1 MTHPTETRRSH
12 LLNLTR
18 LGALGGGAAFAPLLA
33 ACGAQTGGTA
43 GGGGS
48 AQPVKIGA
56 SFALTGAAAVYGTI
70 QKKAVELAVDE
81 INTQNAVPGVKL
93 DVVYEDD
100 TGTPPTGITVFQKL
114 INQDKVMAII
124 GPTLSNVAL
133 AADPVAQQ
141 AQVPVLGVSNTAN
154 GVTDIGNF
162 IFRDSLTDAVQI
174 PGAVKKAVEKL
185 GIKKA
190 AILFGNDD
198 AFTKTGGD
206 EFKKALDSNKIAIT
220 STQNFA
226 NTDKDFAAQ
235 LTQIKGTGPD
245 AIFVAALI
253 AAAVGIVTQTRQLL
267 GDTFP
272 IVGNNGF
279 NSPVLARDAG
289 KAAEGVII
297 GAAWHSSSTSP
308 KSQAFAKAFKAKF
321 SQDPD
326 QFAAQAYAGVYILAE
341 AIRKAGAGPTRDAIR
356 KNLGEIKNFPTALGS
371 FSFNAQR
378 DAEHPPVVQIVK
390 NGQFAVYE

>member
-1 MTHPTETRRSH
+1 MAPPTGTRRSFGA
-12 LLNLTR
+12 R
-18 LGALGGGAAFAPLLA
+18 AGALAGSGALAPFLA
-33 ACGAQTGGTA
+33 SCGAQA
-43 GGGGS
+43 GGGSVSGG
-48 AQPVKIGA
+48 AQPVKLGS

-70 QKKAVELAVDE
+70 QRKAVELAVEE
-81 INTQNAVPGVKL
+81 INGQNTVPGVKL

-100 TGTPPTGITVFQKL
+100 AGAPPTGITVFQKL

-154 GVTDIGNF
+154 GVTDIGTF

-174 PGAVKKAVEKL
+174 PGAVKKAVERRSVKR
-185 GIKKA
+185 A
-190 AILFGNDD
+190 AIFFGNDD

-206 EFKKALDSNKIAIT
+206 EFKKALEANRVQIA
-220 STQNFA
+220 STQTFA
-226 NTDKDFAAQ
+226 HTDKDFAAQ
-235 LTQIKGTGPD
+235 LTQIKSANPD

-253 AAAVGIVTQTRQLL
+253 AAAVGIVTQARQLL
-267 GDTFP
+267 GEAIP

-279 NSPVLARDAG
+279 NSPVLTRDAG

-297 GAAWHSSSTSP
+297 GAAWHISSANA
-308 KSQAFAKAFKAKF
+308 KSQAFTRAFKAKF
-321 SQDPD
+321 NQDPD

-341 AIRKAGAGPTRDAIR
+341 AIRKAGATPTRDAIR
-356 KNLGEIKNFPTALGS
+356 RHLGEIKSFPTVLGS

-378 DAEHPPVVQIVK
+378 DAEHPPVVQIVR
-390 NGQFAVYE
+390 NGQFAVLE

>member
-1 MTHPTETRRSH
+1 M
-12 LLNLTR
+12 
-18 LGALGGGAAFAPLLA
+18 AAVAGFAPLLA
-33 ACGAQTGGTA
+33 ACGGAGATPGGTA
-43 GGGGS
+43 GGS
-48 AQPVKIGA
+48 AAPVKIGT
-56 SFALTGAAAVYGTI
+56 SFALTGPAAVYGQI
-70 QKKAVELAVDE
+70 QRKAVELAAEE
-81 INTQNAVPGVKL
+81 INSQNAVPGVKL

-100 TGTPPTGITVFQKL
+100 AGAPPTGITVFQKL

-141 AQVPVLGVSNTAN
+141 AGVPVLGVSNTAN

-162 IFRDSLTDAVQI
+162 IYRDSLTDAVQI
-174 PGAVKKAVEKL
+174 PGAVKKAVDKL

-206 EFKKALDSNKIAIT
+206 EFKKALDTNKIQIT
-220 STQNFA
+220 STQTFA
-226 NTDKDFAAQ
+226 NADKDFSAQ
-235 LTQIKGTGPD
+235 LTQIKGTNPD

-253 AAAVGIVTQTRQLL
+253 AAAVGIVTQSRQLL
-267 GDTFP
+267 GDKVA

-279 NSPVLARDAG
+279 NSPVLIRDGG

-297 GAAWHSSSTSP
+297 GAAWHSSSTNA

-321 SQDPD
+321 NQDPD
-326 QFAAQAYAGVYILAE
+326 QFAAQAYAGVYIVAE
-341 AIRKAGAGPTRDAIR
+341 AIRRVGAGVTRDGIR
-356 KNLGEIKNFPTALGS
+356 KGLGEIKGFPTVLGS
-371 FSFNAQR
+371 FSFNASR

-390 NGQFAVYE
+390 DGAFAVYE